1 MLSWAIWKRTKLI
14 DSMST
19 SMSVSDQDLI
29 VSSFTAIATRACYNL
44 CYGKFAQKIIIFFD
58 DFFKLD
64 FTLDR
69 DHKGASEDD
78 DDEAPRISLQEM
90 LEDLHLEEPSSGTE
104 TAAMITE

>member
-1 MLSWAIWKRTKLI
+1 
-14 DSMST
+14 
-19 SMSVSDQDLI
+19 MSVSDQQLI
-29 VSSFTAIATRACYNL
+29 VSSFTARATRACYNL
-44 CYGKFAQKIIIFFD
+44 CYSKICLEDKFWTIFF
-58 DFFKLD
+58 LLA

-90 LEDLHLEEPSSGTE
+90 LEDLHLEEPDSSSSVTE